1 MTAAKA
7 EVEALLSELAS
18 GLDQE
23 INILDRRDDQL
34 RRFSDAIRQRDADAM
49 GALLNEM
56 ERTQRE
62 QALADLKL
70 QAVRKSLASR
80 LGRKTDELRL
90 STLIDALPGE
100 WSARLD
106 CRRRQI
112 VLLVDR
118 LRRRNARTAA
128 LLIECARINRMV
140 LDCLLPPQD
149 TVETYT
155 ADGSGCRRRRRS
167 LMDAER

>member
-7 EVEALLSELAS
+7 AVEALLGELAS
-18 GLDQE
+18 RLDHE
-23 INILDRRDDQL
+23 IDILDRRHDQL
-34 RRFSDAIRQRDADAM
+34 QRLAQAIRQRDADAM
-49 GALLNEM
+49 GSLLNEM
-56 ERTQRE
+56 EHAQRE

-70 QAVRKSLASR
+70 QAVRRLLAGR
-80 LGRKTDELRL
+80 LGRKTHELRL

-112 VLLVDR
+112 VLLMDR
-118 LRRRNARTAA
+118 LRRQNARTAA
-128 LLIECARINRMV
+128 LLVECARVNRMI

-155 ADGSGCRRRRRS
+155 ADGSGCWDRRGS
-167 LMDAER
+167 LMDAEL